1 MEYRLRLLRAGSFF
15 HSPLPH
21 TYDLWDSRYF
31 YRGADDCKKK
41 NYLRPFKA
49 LGCFIADI
57 RSLDALSSRSCFY
70 RFHHVRPLQRDRRT
84 TDFFMADNP
93 ILRIAFFFSNTVIFW
108 FFQKIYPAK
117 PK

>member
-1 MEYRLRLLRAGSFF
+1 MEHRLRVLRAGSFF
-15 HSPLPH
+15 HSSLSH
-21 TYDLWDSRYF
+21 SYDLWDSRSF

-49 LGCFIADI
+49 LERFISDL
-57 RSLDALSSRSCFY
+57 RSLNALSSRSRFY

-84 TDFFMADNP
+84 AAFFLADDP
-93 ILRIAFFFSNTVIFW
+93 ILRIAFFLSNTVIFG
-108 FFQKIYPAK
+108 FFQKIYPK